1 MLEVNWPPEPREDTG
16 EDDAMTKLLEKGER
30 ERFCIPIDGDVDCRK
45 VVDPDTGTEEPFS
58 DGE

>member
-30 ERFCIPIDGDVDCRK
+30 ERFCIPIDEDVDCRK
-45 VVDPDTGTEEPFS
+45 VGGPDTGREEPFS